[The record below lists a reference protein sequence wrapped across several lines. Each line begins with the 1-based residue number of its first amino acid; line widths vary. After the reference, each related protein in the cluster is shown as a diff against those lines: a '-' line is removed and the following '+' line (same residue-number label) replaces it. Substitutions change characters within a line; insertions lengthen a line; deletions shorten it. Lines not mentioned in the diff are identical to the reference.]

1 MPDYVRVALPSPPFA
16 VLTYELP
23 PYLAPEAFAPGCRAV
38 APLGNGFRAVIV
50 LGAEERAPDGVETR
64 ALLWPLEREPLL
76 GPDWMSMASSLAARL
91 AEPVGQVLYGLLPK
105 GLRSARM
112 RLVSRLAVPG
122 AGRKRSFAPREL
134 AEAGPELLA
143 ALAAAWSEG
152 RLGVAAHSEPDVCVR
167 LLADPPWPL
176 RPGAVRQQS
185 ILDYLYDSGP
195 CGREHL
201 LAALEPGLEPAL
213 RVLEERGLVAVG
225 PWPEESLASGE
236 ASAREGA
243 PEASWLD
250 SLSPTPEQAAALDG
264 LLPALGRRQG
274 EAHLVHGVTGSGKTY
289 LYLRLIREC
298 LASGRSALLL
308 APEVAL
314 SLALFRAART
324 ALPGARVELSHG
336 YLPPGRREKIFRE
349 SGEAGPR
356 LVVGTRSALFLP
368 LRDLGLVILDEEHD
382 ESFKQDER
390 LVYQA
395 KEVAWFRAQQAGALL
410 LLGSATPDV
419 KTFHAASSGAMG
431 LHRLTCRANE
441 CVLPAMELVDVSN
454 LAGSD
459 GPLAPRVVERL
470 NEVVAAGEQAVL
482 MLNRRGYSPVMYCLS
497 CEEAVSCP
505 NCRVAFTWHKARGR
519 LVCHYCGLSVPFP
532 SPCAKCGQTGFL
544 PLGEGTEQL
553 EEVLAR
559 VLPPDTAIVRLD
571 RDAARRRERMEAIL
585 ADFSAGRAQ
594 VMVGTQMLS
603 KGHHFPGVTL
613 VVVAEA
619 DRGLNLPD
627 YRATERT
634 FQLLVQVAGR
644 AGRGE
649 RPGSVL
655 IQTRSPAHPFWKHVL
670 SGDYQGFYE
679 REVEL
684 RQRYGYPPFSRLGL
698 LRLSYPADD
707 AGGAELMT
715 ALSRALAEMAREKGL
730 RLLGP
735 APAPLSQ
742 LHGRKRF
749 QCLVKAQAWLP
760 IRELYVRAR
769 GLVPRGAD
777 LRLSLDLDP
786 VNML

>member
-1 MPDYVRVALPSPPFA
+1 MPVYVRVALPSPPFA

-23 PYLAPEAFAPGCRAV
+23 PYLPAAAFAPGCRAV
-38 APLGNGFRAVIV
+38 APLSGGFRAVVV
-50 LGAEERAPDGVETR
+50 LGPEERPPEGVQTR
-64 ALLWPLEREPLL
+64 PLLWPLEREPLL
-76 GPDWMSMASSLAARL
+76 GPGWMRMAVNLAARL

-105 GLRSARM
+105 GLRSAQVRF
-112 RLVSRLAVPG
+112 VARLAVPG
-122 AGRKRSFAPREL
+122 AGRRRTFTPRDL
-134 AEAGPELLA
+134 AEAGPQMLA
-143 ALAAAWSEG
+143 ALAAAWDEG
-152 RLGVAAHSEPDVCVR
+152 RLATAARSEPDVCVR

-176 RPGAVRQQS
+176 RPGAVRQAR

-195 CGREHL
+195 CSREHL
-201 LAALEPGLEPAL
+201 AAALGPGHEPAL
-213 RVLEERGLVAVG
+213 RTLEERGLAAVG
-225 PWPEESLASGE
+225 PWPDDAAHRTLE
-236 ASAREGA
+236 

-250 SLSPTPEQAAALDG
+250 SLTPTPEQSEALAGLTEALAA
-264 LLPALGRRQG
+264 RQG
-274 EAHLVHGVTGSGKTY
+274 GTRLLYGVTGSGKTY
-289 LYLRLIREC
+289 VYLRLVREC
-298 LASGRSALLL
+298 LAQGRSALLL

-314 SLALFRAART
+314 ALALFRAARG
-324 ALPGARVELSHG
+324 ALPGAQVELSHG
-336 YLPPGRREKIFRE
+336 YLPPGRRETVFRE
-349 SGEAGPR
+349 AGGPGPR

-368 LRDLGLVILDEEHD
+368 LRDPGLIILDEEHD

-395 KEVAWFRAQQAGALL
+395 KEVAWFRAQEAGGML

-419 KTFHAASSGAMG
+419 KTFHAASSGAMP
-431 LHRLTCRANE
+431 LHRLGRRVGAGGM
-441 CVLPAMELVDVSN
+441 PAMELVDVSG
-454 LAGSD
+454 LAPSD
-459 GPLAPRVVERL
+459 GPFAPAVVERL
-470 NEVVAAGEQAVL
+470 HETVAAGDQAVI
-482 MLNRRGYSPVMYCLS
+482 MLNRRGWAPVMYCLS
-497 CEEAVSCP
+497 CEAAVSCP
-505 NCRVAFTWHKARGR
+505 ECRVAFTWHKARGR

-532 SPCAKCGQTGFL
+532 SPCAACGQTGFL

-553 EEVLAR
+553 EERLADL
-559 VLPPDTAIVRLD
+559 LPPDTAVVRLD

-585 ADFSAGRAQ
+585 SDFAAGRAQ

-634 FQLLVQVAGR
+634 FQLLTQVAGR

-655 IQTRSPAHPFWKHVL
+655 VQTRSPAHPFWKFVL
-670 SGDYQGFYE
+670 EGDYEGFYA

-684 RQRYGYPPFSRLGL
+684 RRRYGYPPFARLGL
-698 LRLSYPADD
+698 LRFSFPAED
-707 AGGAELMT
+707 ADGPELM
-715 ALSRALAEMAREKGL
+715 AGFSRALAELAREKGL

-735 APAPLSQ
+735 APAPLAQ

-749 QCLVKAQAWLP
+749 QCLVKAQSWLP

-777 LRLSLDLDP
+777 LRVALDLDP
-786 VNML
+786 VSML